1 MNFEYY
7 SQVLSGKIQN
17 IKRIE
22 ELKTKL
28 TQLQKDNSD
37 TTKEEQTIK
46 NEINKIYDIFCQ
58 KNPTLFFQYMRGQGK
73 DAEKLKNFWIRN
85 LKNQQKKLEGLKGK
99 IKELIDIIIPK
110 IDKNFISILPKY
122 SFAIQFKFKLAKP
135 YISKDDRE
143 FYILDNPVKKEWV
156 FKIPMVSPTTWKG
169 NLRWSIRKIKG
180 LTDEPFVS
188 DDNQLVRLFGNEREG
203 ENHQQ
208 GCLIFYP
215 TFFYNIGVEVI
226 NPHDRKTKAGIR
238 PIFIEAV
245 PENTESIFTLVYVP
259 QFEKDL
265 SKVRTNVKEDLD
277 IIIKAVKAMMFEY
290 GFSAKKS
297 SGYGIIKDELS
308 FCQFVINGISLP
320 EKPKKPRELKRLK
333 SFKELKKFLVRE
345 EEFFGFQFFE
355 EKAKL
360 IIKELEKFND

>member
-7 SQVLSGKIQN
+7 SQTLSEEIPNIQ
-17 IKRIE
+17 RIE

-37 TTKEEQTIK
+37 TTKKEQIIK

-73 DAEKLKNFWIRN
+73 DAEELKDFWIGS
-85 LKNQQKKLEGLKGK
+85 LKNQQQKLGK
-99 IKELIDIIIPK
+99 LREKFKEIIDIVIPK
-110 IDKNFISILPKY
+110 IDQDFISILPKY

-156 FKIPMVSPTTWKG
+156 FKMPMVSPTIWKG
-169 NLRWSIRKIKG
+169 NLRWTVRKIKG

-188 DDNQLVRLFGNEREG
+188 DDNQLVRLFGNEREK
-203 ENHQQ
+203 ESYQQ

-226 NPHDRKTKAGIR
+226 NPHDRKTKAGIK

-245 PENTESIFTLVYVP
+245 PENTEGIFTLVYVP

-308 FCQFVINGISLP
+308 SCQFVINGISLP
-320 EKPKKPRELKRLK
+320 EKPKKPKELKRLK
-333 SFKELKKFLVRE
+333 SFKELKMVRE
-345 EEFFGFQFFE
+345 KELFGFQFFE
-355 EKAKL
+355 ERAKL
-360 IIKELEKFND
+360 IIKELEKFNE

>member
-7 SQVLSGKIQN
+7 SQTLSGEIPN

-156 FKIPMVSPTTWKG
+156 FKIPIVSPSTWKG
-169 NLRWSIRKIKG
+169 NLRWTIRKIKG
-180 LTDEPFVS
+180 LTDEPFKS
-188 DDNQLVRLFGNEREG
+188 DDEQIIRLFGNEKE
-203 ENHQQ
+203 ETEAFNQ
-208 GCLIFYP
+208 GYLVFYP
-215 TFFYNIGVEVI
+215 TFFFDIDVEVI
-226 NPHDRKTKAGIR
+226 NPHDRKTKAGKM
-238 PIFIEAV
+238 PIFIEKV
-245 PENTESIFTLVYVP
+245 PENTEGTFTLVYVSL
-259 QFEKDL
+259 EENSNKAKDFA
-265 SKVRTNVKEDLD
+265 KEDLE
-277 IIIKAVKAMMFEY
+277 IVINGIKEMMFKY

-297 SGYGIIKDELS
+297 SGYGIIKDELNS
-308 FCQFVINGISLP
+308 CQLIMNGISLSFD
-320 EKPKKPRELKRLK
+320 EVKSTKFEFFKKKKDLIV
-333 SFKELKKFLVRE
+333 KELKK
-345 EEFFGFQFFE
+345 
-355 EKAKL
+355 
-360 IIKELEKFND
+360 D